1 MSKVKHKI
9 VLFLFL
15 TVSFCCLY
23 LFALKHSLM
32 QSVLFA
38 LVTATVLT
46 ALFPSK
52 KEEPDGSS
60 DKDKLSDECN
70 DKK

>member
-1 MSKVKHKI
+1 
-9 VLFLFL
+9 
-15 TVSFCCLY
+15 
-23 LFALKHSLM
+23 M

-60 DKDKLSDECN
+60 DKDKSSDECN